1 MLLLQTNLLG
11 VNPSPYS
18 QSHPN
23 LVFLS
28 FLRILQPFLAPPKG
42 GGGGGEEEVLKPG
55 TIRGSCQAD
64 IMLTQL
70 QKANYCMFL
79 STVFGI
85 RLYEKNEKNNYQT
98 T

>member
-42 GGGGGEEEVLKPG
+42 GGGRGGGGLEA
-55 TIRGSCQAD
+55 RD
-64 IMLTQL
+64 H
-70 QKANYCMFL
+70 
-79 STVFGI
+79 
-85 RLYEKNEKNNYQT
+85 
-98 T
+98 